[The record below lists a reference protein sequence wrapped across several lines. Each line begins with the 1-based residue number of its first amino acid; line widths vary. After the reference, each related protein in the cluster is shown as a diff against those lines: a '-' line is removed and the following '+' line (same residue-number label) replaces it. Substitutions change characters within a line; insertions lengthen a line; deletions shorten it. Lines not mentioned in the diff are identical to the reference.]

1 MTKTVAIDRLDQF
14 VGEEIGVTDWL
25 EITQEQVNQFAD
37 ATIDHQFIH
46 VDPEAAAKTPF
57 GGPIAHGFLTLSLL
71 SYFAANG
78 AGISVEGTVMG
89 INYGL
94 DKVRFIQPVRVGKRV
109 RARSQLLSADE
120 RKPKHFLFRQTIT
133 VEIEGDNKPA
143 LIAEWLTM
151 AVTG

>member
-1 MTKTVAIDRLDQF
+1 MTKTVAIDRLHQF

-71 SYFAANG
+71 SYFAVNG

-120 RKPKHFLFRQTIT
+120 RKPNHFLFRQTIT
-133 VEIEGDNKPA
+133 VEIEGDDKPA

>member
-133 VEIEGDNKPA
+133 VEIEGDDKPA